1 MNKTQF
7 VEAVA
12 KKAKINKKAAETAVR
27 ATLDVIS
34 DVLRKNDR
42 VVLPGFGT
50 FGCSNRKA
58 RTGRNPSTGETIK
71 IPARRVARFK
81 AGTKLRDSIAKTKR

>member
-1 MNKTQF
+1 MNKSQF

-12 KKAKINKKAAETAVR
+12 KKANISKKEAQTAVR

-58 RTGRNPSTGETIK
+58 RTGRNPSTGEMIK

-81 AGTKLRDSIAKTKR
+81 AGSKLRESIAKTKR

>member
-12 KKAKINKKAAETAVR
+12 KKANISKKAAETAVR

-58 RTGRNPSTGETIK
+58 RTGRNPSTGESIK

-81 AGTKLRDSIAKTKR
+81 AGAKLRSSIAKAKR

>member
-1 MNKTQF
+1 MNKSQF

-12 KKAKINKKAAETAVR
+12 KKANISKKEAQTAVR

-50 FGCSNRKA
+50 FGCSTRKA
-58 RTGRNPSTGETIK
+58 RTGRNPSTGESIK

-81 AGTKLRDSIAKTKR
+81 AGAGLRSSIAKTKR